1 MCSLESFIHLFERPL
16 PDLFPVFEGAFLSP
30 PFLAIY
36 RPPFVTLISEIREFA
51 KLWLSPTTVELTGV
65 ANPEL
70 LLLEIQTSCG
80 RQNLGGLSPSEFMQF
95 GLRVILHF
103 LIQSITR

>member
-65 ANPEL
+65 ANPEIASSRNPNVL
-70 LLLEIQTSCG
+70 RPPEF
-80 RQNLGGLSPSEFMQF
+80 GGPFA
-95 GLRVILHF
+95 V
-103 LIQSITR
+103 